1 MCVFDHQAV
10 VPSPV
15 NVEGCVSV
23 AQEGNSYSQ
32 NAVLKWGDRSVR
44 QGMKY
49 QVLIQSVSVFSPK
62 SAVTLHLMLR
72 LFLLDLISNSSM
84 WISSHEPFLTVRHAS
99 RTFQTNEYSD
109 NVQVRDLHVS
119 IQHVPVSTEAPW
131 RNTHTGAGGRS

>member
-1 MCVFDHQAV
+1 MFDHQAV
-10 VPSPV
+10 VTSPV

-49 QVLIQSVSVFSPK
+49 QVLIQSVSLFSRN

-72 LFLLDLISNSSM
+72 SFLLDFISKFSIR
-84 WISSHEPFLTVRHAS
+84 ISS
-99 RTFQTNEYSD
+99 N
-109 NVQVRDLHVS
+109 
-119 IQHVPVSTEAPW
+119 
-131 RNTHTGAGGRS
+131 